1 MRKIEE
7 AGRVGQIYWKKM
19 GELWEIRHIQDQ
31 GVAVGQLKS
40 LRTLDQLEE
49 LVRWDGQGR
58 YRPLRSEENLV
69 PGWHYQTNSAEGF
82 REAIEVIYPGALGNW
97 SAQQNGKLR
106 VIDWKGAV
114 KKQTE
119 SLQILIEGEK
129 IAVEE
134 TKNVLCLARCSK
146 TPLWAGES
154 IFGKAGT
161 APFIC
166 VEPCPVFFENVKSL
180 CKPKT

>member
-1 MRKIEE
+1 MRKMEE
-7 AGRVGQIYWKKM
+7 AEKMGQICWRRM
-19 GELWEIRHIQDQ
+19 GKVWDVRHIQDQ
-31 GVAVGQLKS
+31 GVAVGKLKN
-40 LRTLDQLEE
+40 LGTLDELEE
-49 LVRWDGQGR
+49 VVRWDGKGQ

-114 KKQTE
+114 KKQTK

-129 IAVEE
+129 IAFLFFL
-134 TKNVLCLARCSK
+134 NLCCLIH
-146 TPLWAGES
+146 LFS
-154 IFGKAGT
+154 IEK
-161 APFIC
+161 I
-166 VEPCPVFFENVKSL
+166 KQS
-180 CKPKT
+180 